1 MFCLSTFRF
10 LIVKNS
16 GDHVSKSSEKVC
28 TQDDS
33 LGSMNRNV
41 GIDNN
46 VLFIS
51 CMWVQMNSWKNVLPA
66 NDLSDDSISRAQRS
80 SKFCLCIQRGS
91 SHQLKFSD
99 ANLSEI
105 MSSEDLR
112 YRGSNL

>member
-46 VLFIS
+46 VLYQLHVGADEFLE
-51 CMWVQMNSWKNVLPA
+51 K
-66 NDLSDDSISRAQRS
+66 RS
-80 SKFCLCIQRGS
+80 ASKRS
-91 SHQLKFSD
+91 
-99 ANLSEI
+99 
-105 MSSEDLR
+105 LR
-112 YRGSNL
+112 